1 MKLEELDR
9 LIEDTRIKILSGILE
24 LNKLLNLKNTL
35 TIKKGNTHD

>member
-9 LIEDTRIKILSGILE
+9 LIKEAEIKSYQAILE
-24 LNKLLNLKNTL
+24 LHKLLNLKNTL